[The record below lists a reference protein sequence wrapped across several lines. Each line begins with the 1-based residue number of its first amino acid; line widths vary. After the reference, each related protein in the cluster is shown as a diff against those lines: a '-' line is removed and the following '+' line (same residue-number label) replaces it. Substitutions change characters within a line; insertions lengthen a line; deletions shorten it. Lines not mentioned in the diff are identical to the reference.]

1 MPVDVD
7 KVCRSCRK
15 LIISDLE
22 NMSELDSTYAL
33 LSSNLPVGGD
43 PSSVKKTKKSKEEQP
58 VVHVDSDED
67 EVFFGE
73 KTYKELNGKN
83 SK

>member
-1 MPVDVD
+1 MD
-7 KVCRSCRK
+7 
-15 LIISDLE
+15 
-22 NMSELDSTYAL
+22 LDSTAAL

-43 PSSVKKTKKSKEEQP
+43 PSSVKKKSKSSKKSSKDSDDPEIP
-58 VVHVDSDED
+58 VEDLDSPNVPAFVDDDED

-73 KTYKELNGKN
+73 KTDKEVYGKN